1 MSLILISAISDNGVI
16 GKDGGLPWRIPEDMK
31 RFKKLTGRNS
41 VVMGRKTYESI
52 DEKFR
57 PLPNRKNIVLS
68 QSVDDLE
75 GAYVA
80 RTTEEA
86 LELSDSSDTYV
97 IGGEQVYDSF
107 LPLADKLEITKV
119 HGDYRGDVFF
129 PIVNWNEWNLVGEEK
144 DLISKNGDISYSF
157 LSYVRK

>member
-1 MSLILISAISDNGVI
+1 MNLVLIAAISDNRVI
-16 GKDGGLPWRIPEDMK
+16 GKDGELPWRVPEDMK
-31 RFKKLTGRNS
+31 RFRELTSGNS

-75 GAYVA
+75 GAYIA
-80 RTTEEA
+80 RTAEEA
-86 LELSDSSDTYV
+86 LELSNNSDTYV
-97 IGGEQVYDSF
+97 IGGEQVYDLF
-107 LPLADKLEITKV
+107 LPLADKLEITRIHRK
-119 HGDYRGDVFF
+119 YEGDVFF
-129 PIVNWNEWNLVGEEK
+129 PEVNWGEWNLVGGEK
-144 DLISKNGDISYSF
+144 DLISKNKDIPYSF